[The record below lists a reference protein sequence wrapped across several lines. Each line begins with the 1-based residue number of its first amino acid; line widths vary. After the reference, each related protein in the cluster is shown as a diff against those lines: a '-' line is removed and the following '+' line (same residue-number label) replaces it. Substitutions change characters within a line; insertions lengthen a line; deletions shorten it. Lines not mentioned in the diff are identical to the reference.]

1 MKKRTKKFNKN
12 AHKVSLVNYFLKN
25 HCIGF
30 MAGAERVQFFTKA
43 GNPYLPQRDLV
54 QAIKDTRLHW
64 VISMYAVWRIDGETL
79 VEPETIKLNT
89 ACTHDEI
96 RDSIAARHEALIA
109 DSEHCVE
116 DLVTA
121 VWVAYT
127 EDIYLDELVENRI
140 MDFFNIDDVITNTEY
155 HEMKE
160 RGEDVSQVRRI

>member
-12 AHKVSLVNYFLKN
+12 ANKVAKVNYFLKH
-25 HCIGF
+25 HCIAF
-30 MAGAERVQFFTKA
+30 MAGAERVQFFTTN

-64 VISMYAVWRIDGETL
+64 IISMYAVWRIDGETL
-79 VEPETIKLNT
+79 VEPKTIKLET

-96 RDSIAARHEALIA
+96 RDSISVQHEALIA
-109 DSEHCVE
+109 DSEHNVN

-121 VWVAYT
+121 VWIAYT
-127 EDIYLDELVENRI
+127 GDVYLDESIEGQI
-140 MDFFNIDDVITNTEY
+140 MDFFEIDDVITNTEY

-160 RGEDVSQVRRI
+160 RGEDVSQVRCV